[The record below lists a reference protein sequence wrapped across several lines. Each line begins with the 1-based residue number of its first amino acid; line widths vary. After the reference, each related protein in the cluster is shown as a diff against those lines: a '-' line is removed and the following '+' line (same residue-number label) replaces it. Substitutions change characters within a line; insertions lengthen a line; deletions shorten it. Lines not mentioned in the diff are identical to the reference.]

1 MVNHLWLK
9 SGFWLDSL
17 SKQQGSHDRQL
28 NEYQHSLTQQF
39 TRSIYD
45 ADLMAIDLEMTGLDP
60 INDQIISI
68 GLVPISKG
76 TIPLV
81 RAQHLM
87 ISIDGSVGQSAAV
100 HGIVDHQLQDA
111 LPIDAAMAWLLR
123 QTQGHILVAHHA
135 PMDMAFIQ
143 QSLQNVFG
151 QRLLLPFIDTLMIE
165 KTRYLRQHGQLVE
178 GCVRLGQSR
187 ERYHLPVYA
196 GHNALIDAIAC
207 AELFLAQVSAL
218 GGLKQ
223 IKCHELVGLS
233 K

>member
-9 SGFWLDSL
+9 SRFWFDSL
-17 SKQQGSHDRQL
+17 SKSQGL
-28 NEYQHSLTQQF
+28 NNRHLIEYQQTLTQQF
-39 TRSIYD
+39 MRNIYD

-60 INDQIISI
+60 LKDQIISI
-68 GLVPISKG
+68 GLVPINHGS
-76 TIPLV
+76 IPL
-81 RAQHLM
+81 AKAKHLM

-100 HGIVDHQLQDA
+100 HGIVDHQLQNA
-111 LPIDAAMAWLLR
+111 LPIEAAMAWLLE
-123 QTQGHILVAHHA
+123 QTKGRILVAHHA

-143 QSLQNVFG
+143 KSLDNVFG

-165 KTRYLRQHGQLVE
+165 KTRYLRQHGQLIE

-187 ERYHLPVYA
+187 ERYHLPIYA